1 VRSAALAPAAVAF
14 DAIAEDF
21 DARFRAWR
29 SVDAQRAAVRRELL
43 EAFPSGS
50 SLIEVGGGTGE
61 DALWLARQGRNVLMT
76 DASPAMVAAASSKS
90 RGRVETAT
98 AAAEHF
104 GELADRLS
112 DRPLFDGAYSVF
124 AGLNCVSDLSAFGR
138 GVARL
143 LRPGA
148 PLLLVLFGTCCPG
161 EIMVETV
168 RGRPRNALR
177 RFRRGDVP
185 ARLAGREFTVRY
197 HRKSDLERM
206 LGPSFRLE
214 SRSGVGVFVPP
225 SVAEPWISNHPR
237 LLATLASLD
246 RLFSRALAPFGDH
259 VLYRFVRTEA

>member
-90 RGRVETAT
+90 LGRVETAT

-124 AGLNCVSDLSAFGR
+124 AGLNCVSDLSGFAR

-161 EIMVETV
+161 EMVVETL
-168 RGRPRNALR
+168 RARPRNALR
-177 RFRRGDVP
+177 RFRRADVP
-185 ARLAGREFTVRY
+185 ARLARREFTVRY
-197 HRKSDLERM
+197 HRKTDLERM

-225 SVAEPWISNHPR
+225 SAAEPWISNHPR